1 MTMHIPFF
9 RYPHVFGQQRE
20 ELLRVA
26 LDVMDRGAFI
36 LQDEVRVFEEK
47 IAVFIGAKHAI
58 GVANA
63 TDALELSLRAAGIV
77 PGDEVIVP
85 AHTFVASAASIKNC
99 GATPVLADCGA
110 DHLIATAS
118 VAGLI
123 TPRTRA
129 IMPVQLNGRVAR
141 MDDLQALADRHQLL
155 IIEDSSQALGAKYQG
170 RCAGTFGTAGVFSF
184 YPAKVL
190 GCFGDGGMV
199 VTNSDE
205 VAQKVRLMRDHGR
218 GGHGGAVEMW
228 GRNSRLDTLYAAIM
242 TVKLGAYPAEITR
255 RRELAARYHAG
266 LRDVRA
272 MALPPAPDASP
283 DHFDIFQNYEVEAD
297 RRDALRAHLD
307 AKGVNSI
314 IQWGGKAV
322 HQFPALGFNCRLPA
336 TERLFERCFLLPMN
350 TSLADVEVDYICAT
364 IREFYAA

>member
-1 MTMHIPFF
+1 MQIPFF
-9 RYPHVFGQQRE
+9 RYSHVFGQQRE

-26 LDVMDRGAFI
+26 LDVMDRGAFN
-36 LQDEVRVFEEK
+36 LQEEVRVFEEK
-47 IAVFIGAKHAI
+47 NAAFIGVKHAV

-63 TDALELSLRAAGIV
+63 TDALELSLRAAGIGQ
-77 PGDEVIVP
+77 GDEVIVP
-85 AHTFVASAASIKNC
+85 SHTFVASAASIKNC

-141 MDDLQALADRHQLL
+141 MDELQALADRHQLL
-155 IIEDSSQALGAKYQG
+155 IIEDSAQALGAKYQG

-199 VTNSDE
+199 VTNDD
-205 VAQKVRLMRDHGR
+205 AIAHIVRMTRDHGR

-228 GRNSRLDTLYAAIM
+228 GRNSRLDTLHAAVM
-242 TVKLGAYPAEITR
+242 TVKLSHYPQEVTR

-266 LRDVRA
+266 LSGVVQ
-272 MALPPAPDASP
+272 MTLPPAPGANP

-297 RRDALRAHLD
+297 RREALRAHLE
-307 AKGVNSI
+307 AKGVKTI

-350 TSLADVEVDYICAT
+350 TSVTDAEVDYICGVV
-364 IREFYAA
+364 RDFYSR